1 MVDQASKTRMVKVT
15 IDGKTVE
22 VEENTTILKAA
33 RKANV
38 SIPTLCYL
46 EGLNDIGACRVCCVE
61 VEGKNQLAAACNNR
75 VTDGMVVHTNSP
87 KARWARKTNVQL
99 ILSQH
104 NVSCTSCV
112 RGGNCEL
119 QTVARELGISEEPFP
134 RNYPLNRSQDSY
146 PLVRHDDKCI
156 KCMRCIQVCDKVQ
169 QVSVW
174 DLVNNA
180 SHTNVGVKGGG
191 TIVES
196 DCTLCGQ
203 CVTHCPVGA
212 LRAYDETDRFF
223 EAIADKKKTVV
234 VQIAPAV
241 RAAWG
246 ESLGLPRE
254 KATVKRLVAALR
266 KMGVD
271 YIFDTSYTADLTIM
285 EEGTEFLQRL
295 TARANGDDVAM
306 PMFTSCCPG
315 WVRFLKSQYPD
326 MVEHLSTAKS
336 PQQMFGAVVKSYLP
350 QVMGIDPASIVSVS
364 IMPCVAK
371 KAESRLSTMN
381 DAGYGQ
387 DVDIVLTTREVDRM
401 ISSQYMVVNE
411 LDEEEFDS
419 PFDDASGAGVIFGAT
434 GGVMEAA
441 LRSAYYLVTGSNPD
455 PDAFENVR
463 SVGRVGGA
471 EGDDGVHAEGGA
483 RWKEATFDVA
493 GTPVRVAVASSLGN
507 ARALVEAVRAGEVD
521 YDFIEIM
528 ACPGGCAGG
537 GGQPISTGEE
547 LAGVRGEVLYG
558 LDKVNDLRFSHENP
572 AIKRTYEEF
581 LGEPCGEKS
590 HHLLHT
596 DHTGWHMPHELER
609 LAECAGNGDDGDD

>member
-1 MVDQASKTRMVKVT
+1 MVKVT

-61 VEGKNQLAAACNNR
+61 IEGKTQLAAACNNR
-75 VTDGMVVHTNSP
+75 VTDGMVVYTNSP

-112 RGGNCEL
+112 RGGNCAL
-119 QTVARELGISEEPFP
+119 QSLANELGIAEEPFP
-134 RNYPLNRSQDSY
+134 RNYPLNRCKDSY
-146 PLVRHDDKCI
+146 PLVRRDDKCI
-156 KCMRCIQVCDKVQ
+156 KCMRCVQVCEKMQ
-169 QVSVW
+169 QVNVW
-174 DLVNNA
+174 DLVNHA
-180 SHTNVGVKGGG
+180 SHTNVGVRGGG
-191 TIVES
+191 TLRDS

-203 CVTHCPVGA
+203 CITHCPVGA
-212 LRAYDETDRFF
+212 LHAYDETDKFF

-246 ESLGLPRE
+246 ESLGLSRE
-254 KATVKRLVAALR
+254 KATVERLVAALR

-285 EEGTEFLQRL
+285 EEGTEFLHRL
-295 TARANGDDVAM
+295 THKDESAM

-315 WVRFLKSQYPD
+315 WVRFLKGQYPD
-326 MVEHLSTAKS
+326 MVDNLSTAKS

-350 QVMGIDPASIVSVS
+350 KVMGIDPESIVSVS
-364 IMPCVAK
+364 IMPCTAK
-371 KAESRLSTMN
+371 KAESKLEPMS
-381 DAGYGQ
+381 DAGFGQ

-401 ISSQYMVVNE
+401 IKSEHIVVDE
-411 LDEEEFDS
+411 LDEDSFDS
-419 PFDDASGAGVIFGAT
+419 PFEDASGAGVIFGAT

-441 LRSAYYLVTGSNPD
+441 LRTAYFLVTGKNPD

-463 SVGRVGGA
+463 GCQS
-471 EGDDGVHAEGGA
+471 
-483 RWKEATFDVA
+483 WKETTFDID
-493 GTPVRVAVASSLGN
+493 GTTVKVAVASSLGS

-537 GGQPISTGEE
+537 GGQPISEGEE

-558 LDKVNDLRFSHENP
+558 LDKVNNLRFSHENP

-581 LGEPCGEKS
+581 LGEPCGEMS
-590 HHLLHT
+590 HRLLHT
-596 DHTGWHMPHELER
+596 DHRAWRMPHELER
-609 LAECAGNGDDGDD
+609 LEKLGACEGCDDRDCE

>member
-1 MVDQASKTRMVKVT
+1 MVKVT

-61 VEGKNQLAAACNNR
+61 IEGKTQLAAACNNR
-75 VTDGMVVHTNSP
+75 VTDGMVVYTNSP

-112 RGGNCEL
+112 RGGNCAL
-119 QTVARELGISEEPFP
+119 QSLANELGIAEEPFP
-134 RNYPLNRSQDSY
+134 RNYPLNRCKDSY
-146 PLVRHDDKCI
+146 PLVRRDDKCI
-156 KCMRCIQVCDKVQ
+156 KCMRCVQVCEKMQ
-169 QVSVW
+169 QVNVW
-174 DLVNNA
+174 DLVNHA
-180 SHTNVGVKGGG
+180 SHTNVGVRGGG
-191 TIVES
+191 TLRDS

-203 CVTHCPVGA
+203 CITHCPVGA
-212 LRAYDETDRFF
+212 LHAYDETDKFF
-223 EAIADKKKTVV
+223 EAVADKKKTVV

-246 ESLGLPRE
+246 ESLGLSRE
-254 KATVKRLVAALR
+254 KATVERLVAALR

-285 EEGTEFLQRL
+285 EEGTEFLHRL
-295 TARANGDDVAM
+295 THKDESAM

-315 WVRFLKSQYPD
+315 WVRFLKGQYPD
-326 MVEHLSTAKS
+326 MVDNLSTAKS

-350 QVMGIDPASIVSVS
+350 KVMGIDPESIVSVS
-364 IMPCVAK
+364 IMPCTAK
-371 KAESRLSTMN
+371 KGESKLEPMS
-381 DAGYGQ
+381 DAGFGQ

-401 ISSQYMVVNE
+401 IKSEHIVVDE
-411 LDEEEFDS
+411 LDEDSFDS
-419 PFDDASGAGVIFGAT
+419 PFEDASGAGVIFGAT

-441 LRSAYYLVTGSNPD
+441 LRTAYFLVTGKNPD

-463 SVGRVGGA
+463 GCQS
-471 EGDDGVHAEGGA
+471 
-483 RWKEATFDVA
+483 WKEATFDID
-493 GTPVRVAVASSLGN
+493 GTSVKVAVASSLGS

-537 GGQPISTGEE
+537 GGQPISEGEE
-547 LAGVRGEVLYG
+547 LAEIRGEVLYG
-558 LDKVNDLRFSHENP
+558 LDKVNNLRFSHENP

-581 LGEPCGEKS
+581 LGEPCGEMS
-590 HHLLHT
+590 HRLLHT
-596 DHTGWHMPHELER
+596 DHTAWRMPHELER
-609 LAECAGNGDDGDD
+609 LEKLGCGACDCARDEEM

>member
-1 MVDQASKTRMVKVT
+1 MVKVT

-61 VEGKNQLAAACNNR
+61 IEGKTQLAAACNNR
-75 VTDGMVVHTNSP
+75 VTDGMVVYTNSP

-112 RGGNCEL
+112 RGGNCAL
-119 QTVARELGISEEPFP
+119 QNLANELGIAEEPFP
-134 RNYPLNRSQDSY
+134 RNYPLNRCKDSY
-146 PLVRHDDKCI
+146 PLVRRDDKCI
-156 KCMRCIQVCDKVQ
+156 KCMRCVQVCEKMQ
-169 QVSVW
+169 QVKVW
-174 DLVNNA
+174 DLVNHA
-180 SHTNVGVKGGG
+180 SHTNVGVRGGG
-191 TIVES
+191 TLRNS

-203 CVTHCPVGA
+203 CITHCPVGA
-212 LRAYDETDRFF
+212 LHAYDETDKFF

-241 RAAWG
+241 RTAWG
-246 ESLGLPRE
+246 ESLGLSRE
-254 KATVKRLVAALR
+254 KATVERLVAALR

-285 EEGTEFLQRL
+285 EEGTEFLHRL
-295 TARANGDDVAM
+295 THKDQSAM

-315 WVRFLKSQYPD
+315 WVRFLKGQYPD
-326 MVEHLSTAKS
+326 MVDNLSTAKS

-350 QVMGIDPASIVSVS
+350 KVMGIDPESIVSVS
-364 IMPCVAK
+364 IMPCTAK
-371 KAESRLSTMN
+371 KAESKLEPMR
-381 DAGYGQ
+381 DAEHGQ

-401 ISSQYMVVNE
+401 IKSEHIVVDE
-411 LDEEEFDS
+411 LDEDSFDS
-419 PFDDASGAGVIFGAT
+419 PFENASGAGVIFGAT

-441 LRSAYYLVTGSNPD
+441 LRTAYFLVTGKNPD
-455 PDAFENVR
+455 PDAFKNVR
-463 SVGRVGGA
+463 GCKS
-471 EGDDGVHAEGGA
+471 
-483 RWKEATFDVA
+483 WKEATFDIDGNTVK
-493 GTPVRVAVASSLGN
+493 VAVASSLGS
-507 ARALVEAVRAGEVD
+507 ARALVEAVRAGDVD

-537 GGQPISTGEE
+537 GGQPISEGEE

-558 LDKVNDLRFSHENP
+558 LDKVNNLRFSHENP

-581 LGEPCGEKS
+581 LGEPCGEMS
-590 HHLLHT
+590 HRLLHT
-596 DHTGWHMPHELER
+596 DHRAWEMPHEVER
-609 LAECAGNGDDGDD
+609 LEELGALDACDRDDEE